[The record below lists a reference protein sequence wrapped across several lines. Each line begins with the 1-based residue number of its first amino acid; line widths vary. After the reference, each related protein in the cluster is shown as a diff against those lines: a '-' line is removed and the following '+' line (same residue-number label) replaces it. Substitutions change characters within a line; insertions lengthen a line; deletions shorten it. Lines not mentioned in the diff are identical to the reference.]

1 MIKQFPTRKRTERAI
16 ALPMGRAALAVVL
29 VLLAGSATAFAR
41 TGLAAPIVSK
51 KSTASTAP
59 STVPAWALSKVHVH
73 LTSTS
78 DWATLQLSGPYMLFR
93 KGTATGGTQVT
104 ESAGGWSLSGSGTY
118 DVDVVLGVTTSALTF
133 TLEKGRIGALTV
145 TLTSP
150 RTSGAL
156 LTETDATHNTSGQ
169 HPNRQYATLSRTA
182 LTPAVIPHDSL
193 PRGDSR
199 KLTLAF
205 AYPWFG
211 GSYTDRKLTETP
223 EQPRS
228 WFDAADVL
236 SMTRQAKANGVDGFV
251 MSYAGE
257 GANGASLDRLLAAA
271 HTTGSV
277 VAPYL
282 ETAIA
287 ASQAGRLGSKQAL
300 VEEWLRSALQRSGDP
315 AFLRLRGVPVV
326 FVYQMEKLT
335 VAQWDNV
342 RYNLRASG
350 IKVDL
355 VGDATSAGFQSV
367 MGGIHAYAAVED
379 IATLT
384 SRSEYASVLQRGAS
398 VMDPSI
404 TPPLTVAT
412 VSPGYDDRKTRG
424 FSNPVVYRD
433 GGKRY
438 DQTWDAAL
446 SGSPD
451 WVVVTSWNE
460 WYEDTSIEPGT
471 ATGAQALAQTKQRAR
486 AWSGR

>member
-1 MIKQFPTRKRTERAI
+1 LIKQFPTRKRTERVI

-73 LTSTS
+73 IASTS
-78 DWATLQLSGPYMLFR
+78 DWSTLQLSGPYLLFR
-93 KGTATGGTQVT
+93 KGAASGGMEAT
-104 ESAGGWSLSGSGTY
+104 ESGGGWSLSGSGSY
-118 DVDVVLGVTTSALTF
+118 DADVVLGVTTSDLTF

-150 RTSGAL
+150 RTPGPL
-156 LTETDATHNTSGQ
+156 LTVTDATHNTQGQ
-169 HPNRQYATLSRTA
+169 HPNRQYASLSRAA
-182 LTPAVIPHDSL
+182 LTPAVTPHDEL
-193 PRGDSR
+193 ARGDNR

-211 GSYTDRKLTETP
+211 SSYNDSKLTEKP
-223 EQPRS
+223 AQPRS
-228 WFDAADVL
+228 WFNADGVL
-236 SMTRQAKANGVDGFV
+236 SMTQQAKANGIDGFV
-251 MSYAGE
+251 MSYGGE

-271 HTTGSV
+271 KSTGSV

-282 ETAIA
+282 ETASA
-287 ASQAGRLGSKQAL
+287 VSQAGRLGNKQAL
-300 VEEWLRSALQRSGDP
+300 VEEWLRSALQRSSNP
-315 AFLRLRGVPVV
+315 AFLRLRGTPVV
-326 FVYQMEKLT
+326 FVYQMEKLS
-335 VAQWDNV
+335 VVQWTNV
-342 RYNLRASG
+342 RNNLTASG
-350 IKVDL
+350 IKVVL
-355 VGDATSAGFQSV
+355 VGDATAAGYQGV
-367 MGGIHAYAAVED
+367 MGGIHAYAATDD

-384 SRSEYASVLQRGAS
+384 SRSEYASVLQRGAALF
-398 VMDPSI
+398 DPRI

-424 FSNPVVYRD
+424 LSNPVVYRD

-446 SGSPD
+446 AGSPD

-486 AWSGR
+486 AWSRR